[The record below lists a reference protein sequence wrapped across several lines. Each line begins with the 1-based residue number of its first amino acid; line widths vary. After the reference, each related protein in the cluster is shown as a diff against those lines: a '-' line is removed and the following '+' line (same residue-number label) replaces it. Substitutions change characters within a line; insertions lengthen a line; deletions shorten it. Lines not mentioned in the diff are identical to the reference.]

1 MLRLS
6 SYGAS
11 ATTSHGYPKSPL
23 EAARHPPAEAFPPP
37 PAAKSSDIL
46 INRGHQ
52 LKRIARDT
60 ATFYQGIA
68 EAHNSHAL
76 TLKKLS
82 HPSSTP
88 IATPFPEAS
97 LFIPLPPSSSST
109 SPASP
114 GAAQDAHDAAMS
126 LGGNGSEG
134 WQQILQEARDTNLRT
149 ADAHQELAKRI
160 TKDVVGPL
168 LRCRV
173 DLKQHL
179 ALMEKDLGK
188 HVDAVQR
195 ERDTAAPLLARLS
208 TSLTQSSL
216 PLSAPSLAP
225 LEDPVLLRAQLEAQ
239 LRLQVVRENDLL
251 AAVKLWSDRT
261 EVKERD
267 TFVEIK
273 RCWAAWEQANSS
285 MLLGNQQQSMF
296 LSATV
301 DSVPPDAEW
310 HHFLRLNHL
319 VLPDTRPKTL
329 DDVVWNGKGDV
340 LTTVVREGL
349 LERQTSIL
357 KSWKPAYF
365 ILTPSGHLHIY
376 GPPPATVTAAATA
389 PASSTSSST
398 DATAAEDDTDSA
410 SLSSDQASPS
420 ANPSTASY
428 PPLTPSAQH
437 LLLHSSPH
445 LSLNLALCTLGPMPT
460 PAPAPSPN
468 PDADPAAAAKAAKKK
483 QPLDAVFTLI
493 ETLGKGGK
501 GEGSGARHVVRC
513 KGVDGGWEEMGGWVA
528 SIGKFCAPPTAPP
541 PPASPPTPTAPV
553 VATLPDDDKKL
564 AADAAARSPAH
575 TPLATPRSLPP
586 PFAPAAGAGLAA
598 GAAGAS
604 ALSAAGP
611 PALPDRP
618 PSATS
623 FFSSSAAEPPALP
636 PRDAA
641 VAAPGLPSFDSFNS
655 LDSPGLDSEQQR
667 NSVLVID
674 DDYDMSRAM
683 GALGVGAA
691 VGAAVAGGGAAV
703 VGATGERM
711 DGDEERER
719 EEEQGPPP
727 PEKGAVSPSSPRHDH
742 ADDDDGDAHSAYGD
756 DGASDAGDL
765 GRSLSQSSLHRAAER
780 KERPIS
786 PRQGSVRS
794 LAQAWEQQGSGS
806 SGAQEHKPAAV
817 EEDAAEAE
825 QPLAQAQAQQLDVP
839 AQGDGDELDGASDMG
854 DTSFGDDVEAGHGQD
869 EAALE
874 GDKPAKAGKKGKKKR
889 KSKAAGSAKPTERP
903 LPLPSVDPEHT
914 DLGLPSPH
922 SPSFADAQP
931 LAHDEANLHADGD
944 GVSSPP
950 PMVLEEVDEAPSRRS
965 SEERERALE
974 YEGENK
980 GEKEGEHEGEGK
992 KEGEGA

>member
-11 ATTSHGYPKSPL
+11 STTSHGYPKSPL
-23 EAARHPPAEAFPPP
+23 EPARQPPAEAFPPP
-37 PAAKSSDIL
+37 PAAKSSDVL

-82 HPSSTP
+82 HPSTTP
-88 IATPFPEAS
+88 IATPFSEAS
-97 LFIPLPPSSSST
+97 LFIPLPPSSSASK
-109 SPASP
+109 PASP
-114 GAAQDAHDAAMS
+114 GADAHDAAMS

-149 ADAHQELAKRI
+149 ADAHHELAKRI

-188 HVDAVQR
+188 HVDAVQK

-301 DSVPPDAEW
+301 DSVPPDGEW

-329 DDVVWNGKGDV
+329 DDVVWDGKGDV
-340 LTTVVREGL
+340 LTTIVREGL

-376 GPPPATVTAAATA
+376 GPPPATVTATSTA
-389 PASSTSSST
+389 PASSTST
-398 DATAAEDDTDSA
+398 AATAAEDDTDSA
-410 SLSSDQASPS
+410 SLSSDPAAPASTTAPS
-420 ANPSTASY
+420 VPA
-428 PPLTPSAQH
+428 LTPSAQH

-468 PDADPAAAAKAAKKK
+468 PDADPAAQAKAAKKK

-553 VATLPDDDKKL
+553 VATLPVEDDKL
-564 AADAAARSPAH
+564 AADPAARSPAH

-586 PFAPAAGAGLAA
+586 PFAPAAAGAGAGL
-598 GAAGAS
+598 AAGAS

-623 FFSSSAAEPPALP
+623 FFSSSAEPPALP

-641 VAAPGLPSFDSFNS
+641 AAAAPGLPSFDSFTS
-655 LDSPGLDSEQQR
+655 LDSPGLDEQR

-691 VGAAVAGGGAAV
+691 VGAAVAGGAAV
-703 VGATGERM
+703 VGATGARE
-711 DGDEERER
+711 DEEGPER

-727 PEKGAVSPSSPRHDH
+727 PEKGAVSLSSPRHDDH
-742 ADDDDGDAHSAYGD
+742 DDDAHSAYGDDAD

-765 GRSLSQSSLHRAAER
+765 GRSLSQSSLNRHADRADRVER

-794 LAQAWEQQGSGS
+794 LAQAWEQQQQGSGAGS
-806 SGAQEHKPAAV
+806 TTGAEERKPAAG
-817 EEDAAEAE
+817 EEEYAAEDE
-825 QPLAQAQAQQLDVP
+825 QAHAQVQQLDVP
-839 AQGDGDELDGASDMG
+839 GQQGNDELDGASDMG
-854 DTSFGDDVEAGHGQD
+854 DTSFGDEGEVGQGLD
-869 EAALE
+869 EAHE
-874 GDKPAKAGKKGKKKR
+874 GDKPAKPAKKGKKKR
-889 KSKAAGSAKPTERP
+889 KSKAGAAKPTERP
-903 LPLPSVDPEHT
+903 LPLPSVDPEHA

-931 LAHDEANLHADGD
+931 LAHDDANLHADSE

-965 SEERERALE
+965 SEERERVHE
-974 YEGENK
+974 REN
-980 GEKEGEHEGEGK
+980 EGEGK